1 MDSNAKRTH
10 LAKITARLTGGG
22 STTSSEATPTGKPT
36 TNMSAERPSHSYAP
50 THERKH
56 AAKQAPSSHNQHK
69 HETKNPPGSLN
80 ERMHTPKLTAD
91 AMLSAPS
98 SRQFIGN
105 TETIIAIGASTGGTQ
120 ALEQVLTQVAA
131 NSPGIVIVQHMP
143 EKFTSSFAARL
154 NTRCKI
160 EVREAKN
167 NERILPGV
175 ALVAPGGKH
184 MLIKRANN
192 QYIVEVLDGP
202 LVCRHRPSV
211 DVLFRSAAAAAG
223 KNAVGFILT
232 GMGDDGARGM
242 KEMFDMGSTT
252 YAQDHAS
259 CVVFGMPKE
268 AIDMKGVSK
277 IIPLSQV
284 AAAINQYGK

>member
-1 MDSNAKRTH
+1 MDSNAKRAH
-10 LAKITARLTGGG
+10 LAKIAASLSVGG
-22 STTSSEATPTGKPT
+22 PPT
-36 TNMSAERPSHSYAP
+36 TKPNVQARSDLPASPPLSERTSAPKHSSRHIGHTP
-50 THERKH
+50 
-56 AAKQAPSSHNQHK
+56 AAKS
-69 HETKNPPGSLN
+69 PPGSLN
-80 ERMHTPKLTAD
+80 ERMNSPKLTAD
-91 AMLSAPS
+91 AMLSAPT

-120 ALEQVLTQVAA
+120 ALEHVLSKVAA
-131 NSPGIVIVQHMP
+131 NTPGIVIVQHMP
-143 EKFTSSFAARL
+143 EKFTSSFATRL
-154 NTRCKI
+154 NTRCII

-184 MLIKRANN
+184 LLIKRANN
-192 QYIVEVLDGP
+192 QYIVEILDGP

-242 KEMFDMGSTT
+242 KEMFDMGATT

-277 IIPLSQV
+277 IIPLDQV
-284 AAAINQYGK
+284 AAMINQYGK

>member
-1 MDSNAKRTH
+1 MDSNAKRAH
-10 LAKITARLTGGG
+10 LAKITARLSGG
-22 STTSSEATPTGKPT
+22 STTTPSETPAAIKPATSTH
-36 TNMSAERPSHSYAP
+36 SERATHSRSHSP
-50 THERKH
+50 ERQSDKH
-56 AAKQAPSSHNQHK
+56 
-69 HETKNPPGSLN
+69 PPGSLT

-91 AMLSAPS
+91 AMLSAPNN
-98 SRQFIGN
+98 RQFIGS

-120 ALEQVLTQVAA
+120 ALEQVLTQVAT
-131 NSPGIVIVQHMP
+131 NTPGIVIVQHMP
-143 EKFTSSFAARL
+143 EKFTSSFASRL

-160 EVREAKN
+160 EVREARN
-167 NERILPGV
+167 NDRILPGV
-175 ALVAPGGKH
+175 ALIAPGGKH
-184 MLIKRANN
+184 LLIKRANN
-192 QYIVEVLDGP
+192 QYLVEVLDGP

-242 KEMFDMGSTT
+242 KEMFDMGATT

-277 IIPLSQV
+277 IIPLAQV

>member
-1 MDSNAKRTH
+1 MDSNAKLAH
-10 LAKITARLTGGG
+10 LAKITARLSGG
-22 STTSSEATPTGKPT
+22 STPASSEAMPVAKQTPNTST
-36 TNMSAERPSHSYAP
+36 ERPAQSQAP
-50 THERKH
+50 THERKQE
-56 AAKQAPSSHNQHK
+56 AKHTVSSNNQHK
-69 HETKNPPGSLN
+69 HETKHAPGSLN

-91 AMLSAPS
+91 AMLSAPT

-131 NSPGIVIVQHMP
+131 NTPGIVIVQHMP
-143 EKFTSSFAARL
+143 EKFTGSFAARL

-167 NERILPGV
+167 NERVLPGV

-184 MLIKRANN
+184 LLIKHANN

-242 KEMFDMGSTT
+242 KEMFDMGATT

-277 IIPLSQV
+277 IIPLDQV
-284 AAAINQYGK
+284 ATAINQYGK

>member
-1 MDSNAKRTH
+1 MDSNAKRAH
-10 LAKITARLTGGG
+10 LAKITARLTGEK
-22 STTSSEATPTGKPT
+22 T
-36 TNMSAERPSHSYAP
+36 PSHSETAP
-50 THERKH
+50 
-56 AAKQAPSSHNQHK
+56 AAKATPSKPSTAHSHSHSHPHK
-69 HETKNPPGSLN
+69 HELKHEHKHEAKAEKHTPGSMN

-91 AMLSAPS
+91 AMLSAPN

-131 NSPGIVIVQHMP
+131 NSAGIVIVQHMP
-143 EKFTSSFAARL
+143 EKFTSSFATRL

-160 EVREAKN
+160 DVREAKHN
-167 NERILPGV
+167 DRILPGV
-175 ALVAPGGKH
+175 ALIAPGGKH

-277 IIPLSQV
+277 IIPLNQV
-284 AAAINQYGK
+284 AAAINQYAK

>member
-1 MDSNAKRTH
+1 MDSNAKRAH
-10 LAKITARLTGGG
+10 LAKIAASLSGG
-22 STTSSEATPTGKPT
+22 SQPHSRHSERAPTDKPALSPSRERTASPKPT
-36 TNMSAERPSHSYAP
+36 SRAP
-50 THERKH
+50 TEPPP
-56 AAKQAPSSHNQHK
+56 AAKL
-69 HETKNPPGSLN
+69 PPGSLN
-80 ERMHTPKLTAD
+80 ERMNSPKLTAD
-91 AMLSAPS
+91 AMLSAPT

-120 ALEQVLTQVAA
+120 ALEHVLSKVAA
-131 NSPGIVIVQHMP
+131 NTPGIVIVQHMP
-143 EKFTSSFAARL
+143 EKFTSSFATRL
-154 NTRCKI
+154 NMRCKI

-184 MLIKRANN
+184 LLIKRANN

-242 KEMFDMGSTT
+242 KEMFDMGATT

-277 IIPLSQV
+277 IIPLDQV
-284 AAAINQYGK
+284 AAMINQYGK

>member
-1 MDSNAKRTH
+1 MDSNAKRAH
-10 LAKITARLTGGG
+10 LAKITARLSGG
-22 STTSSEATPTGKPT
+22 STPISSEAPSTRTPSTQT
-36 TNMSAERPSHSYAP
+36 ERPSHSH

-56 AAKQAPSSHNQHK
+56 EAKHAPSSHNEHK
-69 HETKNPPGSLN
+69 NESKHQPGSLN

-91 AMLSAPS
+91 AMLSAPT

-120 ALEQVLTQVAA
+120 ALEQVLTKVAA
-131 NSPGIVIVQHMP
+131 NTPGIVIVQHMP

-175 ALVAPGGKH
+175 ALIAPGGKH
-184 MLIKRANN
+184 LLIKRANN

-242 KEMFDMGSTT
+242 KEMFDMGATT

-277 IIPLSQV
+277 IIPLDQV